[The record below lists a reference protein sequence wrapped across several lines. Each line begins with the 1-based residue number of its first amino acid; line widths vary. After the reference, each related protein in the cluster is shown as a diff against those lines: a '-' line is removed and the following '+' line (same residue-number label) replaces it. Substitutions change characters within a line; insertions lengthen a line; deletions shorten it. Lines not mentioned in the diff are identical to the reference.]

1 MYISIGTN
9 GCINRFNG
17 YIDLDDRRISYSID
31 LPQTPS
37 PEFIQN
43 TDLTI
48 GNKRLE
54 GLLKVTFIEFFS
66 TPLSE
71 LLGIMAFAEDEEKLF
86 MAARIGIGFSRDYSA
101 NDNIEEF
108 LRGCL

>member
-54 GLLKVTFIEFFS
+54 GLLKVTFIEFLALLYLNCLVLWLLLKMRKNFLWQLVLVLVS
-66 TPLSE
+66 
-71 LLGIMAFAEDEEKLF
+71 LGIIVLM
-86 MAARIGIGFSRDYSA
+86 II
-101 NDNIEEF
+101 
-108 LRGCL
+108 